1 MSNISES
8 TQVIL
13 PHAIKSEKNFNTI
26 KRRAEEI
33 GMRVNSAKTQLLCI
47 SGSTSATVRS
57 YIRTE
62 CGNEIKSAPELKILG
77 FWFGTRPNVAVH
89 VTKLAEK
96 FRARLWSLRHLKR
109 SGMLPG
115 DLLFIYLSI
124 LRPVLDFAAPTYH
137 SLLSATQ
144 TETLETLQRKALK
157 IVYGNSV
164 SYREAL
170 AIANIQTLNDRRA
183 ELLKKFA
190 EKTLKNPRYSDGWF
204 PKIPQKQYKTR
215 QNRPFLECLLSD

>member
-8 TQVIL
+8 TQVVL
-13 PHAIKSEKNFNTI
+13 PHAIQSERNFNKI
-26 KRRAEEI
+26 KKRAEEI

-47 SGSTSATVRS
+47 SGSTSAIVRS

-62 CGNEIKSAPELKILG
+62 CGQEIKSAPELKILG
-77 FWFGTRPNVAVH
+77 FWFGPRPNVAIH

-109 SGMLPG
+109 SGMSPS

-137 SLLSATQ
+137 SLLTATQ
-144 TETLETLQRKALK
+144 TETLEALQRKALK
-157 IVYGNSV
+157 IVYGNDL
-164 SYREAL
+164 SYRESL
-170 AIANIQTLNDRRA
+170 AVANIT
-183 ELLKKFA
+183 
-190 EKTLKNPRYSDGWF
+190 
-204 PKIPQKQYKTR
+204 
-215 QNRPFLECLLSD
+215 